1 LYFVLLCALHFGCLA
16 VRREEIMHDVAPVP
30 VVPKTIR
37 TRVLIGWFNRD
48 EAVRFLQ
55 NDCCFNPALS
65 EQDAE
70 QRWRLYRERTEGLPE
85 RDALAPPRLALNHD
99 ERNHAQRFMAFLHTL
114 GPTDIQEVIKVDLAK
129 LVAHQYYV
137 LVEKSEGYLNHVASS
152 HGWLQ
157 EALPCQQ
164 MAQPMMGGSF
174 SQNGLNIAVDINL
187 PHGEF
192 AFLPDQN
199 GLFAP
204 RQLQR
209 HITAMVNGNRLWLWA
224 GYHRV
229 FARIL
234 STKPTAAVPNAV
246 VALTRNTLVP
256 PNQPAGAAGLIVD
269 IGPFG
274 RRPALLEDFFNA
286 DLFMEV
292 NLRRKRYQL
301 QVRSTCVPID
311 DSV

>member
-1 LYFVLLCALHFGCLA
+1 MSAA
-16 VRREEIMHDVAPVP
+16 ASTPAIPR
-30 VVPKTIR
+30 TIR

-48 EAVRFLQ
+48 DAIRFLQ
-55 NDCCFNPALS
+55 TECYSDPPLS
-65 EQDAE
+65 DEEAE
-70 QRWRLYRERTEGLPE
+70 HLWHPYRGRTEALQE
-85 RDALAPPRLALNHD
+85 RDARAPARIALSHD
-99 ERNHAQRFMAFLHTL
+99 ERQHAQQFMAFLRGL
-114 GPTDIQEVIKVDLAK
+114 GPTDIQEVIKIDLRG
-129 LVAHQYYV
+129 LVAHQYHV
-137 LVEKSEGYLNHVASS
+137 LVEKSEAYQRQTASS

-157 EALPCQQ
+157 EALPCQLGP
-164 MAQPMMGGSF
+164 APLINGRF
-174 SQNGLNIAVDINL
+174 TQNGLNTALDVDL

-204 RQLQR
+204 RQLQK
-209 HITAMVNGNRLWLWA
+209 HVTAMMNGNRMWLWA

-234 STKPTAAVPNAV
+234 ATNPAAAVPSAV

-256 PNQPAGAAGLIVD
+256 PNQPAGAAGVVVD

-274 RRPALLEDFFNA
+274 RRPALLGDFLDP
-286 DLFMEV
+286 DLFIEV
-292 NLRRKRYQL
+292 NLRRKRFQL
-301 QVRSTCVPID
+301 QMRSSCVPID